1 MIPAAFAG
9 RLERLGPF
17 ESKPRLAV
25 AVSGGAD
32 SLALC
37 LLADRWARAKGGS
50 VLALIVDHRL
60 RPESTAEARRVGRWL
75 AARGIG
81 HRILVWQGD
90 KPAGGRQE
98 AARQARY
105 RLLFEAC
112 RRAGILH
119 LLVGHQ
125 REDQAETVV
134 MRKAKGSGPDG
145 LAGMA
150 ALIEHDEARLLRPL
164 LDVPKA
170 QLEVFLKALGQAWI
184 ADPSNDDPAFE
195 RVRVRLGMA
204 DRAID
209 AGALAGQAARHG
221 KARMAIEAKVDR
233 LLAAAVCLHPAGFAT
248 LDRARLT
255 KAPAPIGRRA
265 LARLLMLV
273 GGKEHPPGLDA
284 LERFQRAFAQG
295 ANATLHGCRLAGDRL
310 VAEAKTDTQPIK
322 AGQRR
327 MRVGGF
333 VLAIANPHAPGLRLG
348 FLGKEAPGLM
358 GAHPNLKNR
367 GIPAP
372 ARPGLPALFD
382 PEGVSEVP
390 LLGYKRNAGPKAIV
404 QIAWRPRRRLT
415 GSGFHLV
422 SGRTGTM
429 SKGMQR
435 KASGQRRIG

>member
-1 MIPAAFAG
+1 MTPAAFAR

-50 VLALIVDHRL
+50 VLALLVDHRL
-60 RPESTAEARRVGRWL
+60 RKESTAEARRVGRWL

-90 KPAGGRQE
+90 KPARGRQE

-134 MRKAKGSGPDG
+134 MRQAKGSGPDG

-164 LDVPKA
+164 LDVPKV
-170 QLEVFLKALGQAWI
+170 QLEAFLKAQGQAWI

-195 RVRVRLGMA
+195 RVRVRQGMA
-204 DRAID
+204 ERATD
-209 AGALAGQAARHG
+209 AGALARQAAGHG
-221 KARMAIEAKVDR
+221 QARMAVEAKVDR
-233 LLAAAVCLHPAGFAT
+233 LLAAAVRLHPAGFAT
-248 LDRARLT
+248 LDRARLA

-273 GGKEHPPGLDA
+273 GGQEHPPGLEA

-295 ANATLHGCRLAGDRL
+295 ANATLHGCRLAGDLL
-310 VAEAKTDTQPIK
+310 VAEAKTDTQPIGP
-322 AGQRR
+322 GQCR

-333 VLAIANPHAPGLRLG
+333 VLAIANPSVPGLRLG
-348 FLGKEAPGLM
+348 FLGKEAPDLM
-358 GAHPNLKNR
+358 GAHPHLKNQD
-367 GIPAP
+367 IPAL
-372 ARPGLPALFD
+372 ARPGLAVLFD
-382 PEGVSEVP
+382 REGVSEVP
-390 LLGYKRNAGPKAIV
+390 LLGYKRNAGPKAIA

-415 GSGFHLV
+415 GSGVHLA

-429 SKGMQR
+429 STGMQR